1 MINKEVV
8 LNLAGRFLGP
18 EKTQRLSQAFDFAN
32 QLTSFS
38 QNPEEV
44 MQKAGITLENVRK
57 AQSLLSNPFGETI
70 VRCLG
75 GDKQTVLNGL
85 NKAEQML
92 SAQKQIP
99 FVEQAPANELD
110 ELQATLARLKS

>member
-1 MINKEVV
+1 M
-8 LNLAGRFLGP
+8 NLAGRFLGA
-18 EKTQRLSQAFDFAN
+18 EKAQRLSQAFDFAN
-32 QLTSFS
+32 QLTSMT

-44 MQKAGITLENVRK
+44 MRKAGITLENVRK

-85 NKAEQML
+85 SRAEQML
-92 SAQKQIP
+92 SAPKQIS
-99 FVEQAPANELD
+99 FAEQAPANELD